1 MKEKEK
7 LNQLKTEYDNIEIPD
22 ELDFLVRST
31 VHKGSKQQKP
41 FKLKRAMIAAIL
53 VFGIFVGGI
62 NISPTLAQ
70 TLAEIPILGQVVNIF
85 TFVNFKVE
93 EENFEADIKV
103 PNISGLNDEELESS
117 LNAEFIK
124 EGQSLYEEFNKQME
138 QLKSV
143 EGNGHLALES
153 TYEIKTDNDQIL
165 SVIITK
171 LETMASSSTS
181 YTSYT
186 VDKLNKAIVTLP
198 SLFKND
204 SYIEAISDNI
214 KTQMRQRMKEDENIS
229 YFIDSVD
236 MPVDDFEKIDANQ
249 NFYINQDGKLVILFN
264 EYEYA
269 PGYMGPSEFVIPTD
283 IIQDLLLDR
292 GLIK

>member
-7 LNQLKTEYDNIEIPD
+7 LNQLKTEYNNIEIPD

-31 VHKGSKQQKP
+31 IHKGSKQPKL
-41 FKLKRAMIAAIL
+41 FKLKRSMIAAIL

-70 TLAEIPILGQVVNIF
+70 ALDEIPILGQVVNIF

-93 EENFEADIKV
+93 EKNFEADIKV
-103 PNISGLNDEELESS
+103 PNVSGLDDEELESS
-117 LNAEFIK
+117 LNAEFVK

-138 QLKSV
+138 QLKSD

-214 KTQMRQRMKEDENIS
+214 KTQMRQRMKEDENII

-236 MPVDDFEKIDANQ
+236 MPVDDFEKIDENQ
-249 NFYINQDGKLVILFN
+249 NFYINQAGKLVILFN

-269 PGYMGPSEFVIPTD
+269 PGYMGPSEFIIPTD

>member
-7 LNQLKTEYDNIEIPD
+7 LNQLKTEYNNIEIPD

-31 VHKGSKQQKP
+31 IHKGSKQQKP
-41 FKLKRAMIAAIL
+41 FKFKRAMIAAIL

-103 PNISGLNDEELESS
+103 PNISRLNDEELESS

-138 QLKSV
+138 QLKSA

-186 VDKLNKAIVTLP
+186 VDKLNKDIVTLP

-236 MPVDDFEKIDANQ
+236 IPVDDFEKIDANQ